1 VAITFAAKYPEYIQ
15 KIILMCPIGPKGVP
29 FKQRGKTKKMEGY
42 CKKKEDL
49 LYDEPTMMIIKAQK
63 EKNIEVMKAI
73 AESGIFS
80 NGKKPE
86 SSVYERYLQEM
97 LLQRNY
103 LDVCYGLMTYN
114 CTNEDSVVCKG
125 NGLVKKVR
133 APVLIITGES
143 DVLTP
148 SKLGGVWKEQLGEVA
163 QWKVLKRSG
172 HFPLVDNPEDLIRE
186 TKEFLM
192 GGPKSK
198 L

>member
-1 VAITFAAKYPEYIQ
+1 
-15 KIILMCPIGPKGVP
+15 M
-29 FKQRGKTKKMEGY
+29 R
-42 CKKKEDL
+42 
-49 LYDEPTMMIIKAQK
+49 
-63 EKNIEVMKAI
+63 AI

-114 CTNEDSVVCKG
+114 CTNENSVVCKG

-172 HFPLVDNPEDLIRE
+172 HFPLVDNPEDLIKE
-186 TKEFLM
+186 AKEFLM
-192 GGPKSK
+192 GGPKPK